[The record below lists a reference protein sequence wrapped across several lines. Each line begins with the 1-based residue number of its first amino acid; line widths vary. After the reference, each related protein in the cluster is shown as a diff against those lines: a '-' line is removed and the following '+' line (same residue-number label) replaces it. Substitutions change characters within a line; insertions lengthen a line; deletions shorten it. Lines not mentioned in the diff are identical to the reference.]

1 MNPDGYR
8 LEVPKEF
15 RMRRKRRKTDDR
27 MENISMSRRNG
38 VIYCKRCGSPICTEG
53 EAGKSS
59 FLTICKEWGYFSERK
74 DGTVHRMDLC
84 ESCYDAWVR
93 TFAIA
98 PEVEQKTELI

>member
-1 MNPDGYR
+1 MYAELLGVHREGRKASGTPDI
-8 LEVPKEF
+8 LA
-15 RMRRKRRKTDDR
+15 
-27 MENISMSRRNG
+27 
-38 VIYCKRCGSPICTEG
+38 GSPICTEK

-84 ESCYDAWVR
+84 EPCYDAWVR

>member
-1 MNPDGYR
+1 MQPMWQPDLYGR
-8 LEVPKEF
+8 G
-15 RMRRKRRKTDDR
+15 
-27 MENISMSRRNG
+27 SR
-38 VIYCKRCGSPICTEG
+38 
-53 EAGKSS
+53 KSS

>member
-1 MNPDGYR
+1 
-8 LEVPKEF
+8 
-15 RMRRKRRKTDDR
+15 MRRKRRETDDR

-38 VIYCKRCGSPICTEG
+38 VIYCNRCGSLICTEG

-59 FLTICKEWGYFSERK
+59 FLTICKEWGYFSEHK

-84 ESCYDAWVR
+84 EPCYDAWVR

>member
-1 MNPDGYR
+1 MNPGGFI

-15 RMRRKRRKTDDR
+15 RMRRKRRETDDR

-38 VIYCKRCGSPICTEG
+38 VIYCNRCGSPICTEG

-84 ESCYDAWVR
+84 EPCYDAWVR

>member
-1 MNPDGYR
+1 MQ
-8 LEVPKEF
+8 PK
-15 RMRRKRRKTDDR
+15 
-27 MENISMSRRNG
+27 
-38 VIYCKRCGSPICTEG
+38 
-53 EAGKSS
+53 
-59 FLTICKEWGYFSERK
+59 WGYFSERK